1 MVLVETTPQEWEL
14 RLITRERDEKKAT
27 KRGKLGRSNHVT
39 ASRYCNYSFPVPR
52 FFDTSCG
59 PVLQSLAPSSAGRG
73 AWYKATTVKKSPVDI
88 MTNFGD

>member
-1 MVLVETTPQEWEL
+1 MVLVETTPQEWGL

-27 KRGKLGRSNHVT
+27 KRWKLGRSNHVT

-73 AWYKATTVKKSPVDI
+73 AWYKATIVKENHLLI
-88 MTNFGD
+88 L

>member
-1 MVLVETTPQEWEL
+1 MVLVETTPQEWGL

-27 KRGKLGRSNHVT
+27 KRGKLGKSNHVT
-39 ASRYCNYSFPVPR
+39 VSRYCDYSFPVPR

-73 AWYKATTVKKSPVDI
+73 AWYKATTVKETHLLI
-88 MTNFGD
+88 L